1 MGFFYYLCDMWNLE
15 IIKNFLPDATERI
28 WEVTLEGD
36 KLLIEYTVKIRR
48 EFSFPHGQGFILS
61 DNSFWTTNKVRHIN
75 LIDYYSKLRQTKL
88 DNLLD

>member
-1 MGFFYYLCDMWNLE
+1 VGFFYYLCDMWNLE
-15 IIKNFLPDATERI
+15 IIKTFLPDATDRI
-28 WEVTLEGD
+28 WEVNLEGD

-48 EFSFPHGQGFILS
+48 EFSLS
-61 DNSFWTTNKVRHIN
+61 DNSFWSTNKVRHIN